1 MEEVPRPE
9 VLESTNLFFWV
20 SLNEQNLDHKLYAW
34 CSRCTKVGYIEHLT
48 LPIGGDKTD
57 MYTRVL
63 RSGLQRFCDAQAYVA
78 APPTHAGARLLGF
91 QARTMHIKKKGFFCV
106 AYRCSVT
113 RQPRLQLD
121 LRLTCGNVP
130 EIGTLSEDE
139 DEQGH
144 AV

>member
-34 CSRCTKVGYIEHLT
+34 CSRCTKVGYIEHFT

-78 APPTHAGARLLGF
+78 AAPTHAGARLLGF
-91 QARTMHIKKKGFFCV
+91 QARTMHIKKRVFFLCCLQMQRHSTATV
-106 AYRCSVT
+106 AVGPPAYMRQCS
-113 RQPRLQLD
+113 RD
-121 LRLTCGNVP
+121 W
-130 EIGTLSEDE
+130 
-139 DEQGH
+139 H
-144 AV
+144 AI